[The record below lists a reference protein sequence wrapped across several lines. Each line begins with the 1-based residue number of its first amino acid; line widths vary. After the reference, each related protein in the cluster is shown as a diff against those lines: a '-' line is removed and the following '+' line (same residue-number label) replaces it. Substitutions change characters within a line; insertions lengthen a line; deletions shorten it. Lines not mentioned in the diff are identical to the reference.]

1 MNYGWKKWPK
11 TNGDSDRNTSVAE
24 YLIVSLSASEPP
36 NTNQN
41 IVTRRE
47 QALYGNANQSALSAP
62 LWLCGGFFKCLQMWA
77 SYFEPVLC
85 GRGRAGAVRRCKN
98 SALPSSGTA
107 AHTHGMGWQRERE
120 RERERMER
128 REIKG
133 EIKRGRERER
143 KQGEI
148 ERGRGR
154 KTSIESEREGS
165 AGL

>member
-1 MNYGWKKWPK
+1 
-11 TNGDSDRNTSVAE
+11 
-24 YLIVSLSASEPP
+24 
-36 NTNQN
+36 
-41 IVTRRE
+41 
-47 QALYGNANQSALSAP
+47 
-62 LWLCGGFFKCLQMWA
+62 
-77 SYFEPVLC
+77 
-85 GRGRAGAVRRCKN
+85 
-98 SALPSSGTA
+98 
-107 AHTHGMGWQRERE
+107 
-120 RERERMER
+120 MER